1 MNYTVKVEGMSC
13 QGCAKSVKSAFTQ
26 LAGVQEVTVNLDD
39 KEVTLTTQTELSEER
54 IGQALDDTNYTVIS
68 VEK

>member
-13 QGCAKSVKSAFTQ
+13 QGCAKSVKAAFTK
-26 LAGVQEVTVNLDD
+26 LAGVQEVKVNLDD
-39 KEVTLTTQTELSEER
+39 KEVTLVSQTELSEER
-54 IGQALDDTNYTVIS
+54 IGQSLDDTSYTVIS